1 MPTPLKAI
9 LDFFVDKL
17 PTSDGSKNTRNL
29 GFRIW
34 KNELNSYRIRYLGTR
49 LTDISKPSLHQYIWG
64 REKELASERERER
77 PFLALIYIHLCVW
90 PMAAAVVTK
99 VFKKWPFYLVS
110 VANETDNIYEDW
122 MNFLRIDPPTI
133 SKLTSC

>member
-1 MPTPLKAI
+1 MSNKIPGYPTFQQTDSATPHH
-9 LDFFVDKL
+9 
-17 PTSDGSKNTRNL
+17 
-29 GFRIW
+29 
-34 KNELNSYRIRYLGTR
+34 YIRA
-49 LTDISKPSLHQYIWG
+49 
-64 REKELASERERER
+64 REKELARER

-90 PMAAAVVTK
+90 PMAAALVTK

>member
-17 PTSDGSKNTRNL
+17 PTSDGSKNTQNL
-29 GFRIW
+29 GFGIW
-34 KNELNSYRIRYLGTR
+34 KNELNSCRIRYLGPGYPITR
-49 LTDISKPSLHQYIWG
+49 HQYTITSSLHLRK
-64 REKELASERERER
+64 RERASERER
-77 PFLALIYIHLCVW
+77 PFLALIYIYLCVW

>member
-1 MPTPLKAI
+1 
-9 LDFFVDKL
+9 
-17 PTSDGSKNTRNL
+17 
-29 GFRIW
+29 
-34 KNELNSYRIRYLGTR
+34 
-49 LTDISKPSLHQYIWG
+49 
-64 REKELASERERER
+64 
-77 PFLALIYIHLCVW
+77 
-90 PMAAAVVTK
+90 MAAAVVTK